1 MVGYQAQAQRQRV
14 SSGNTRQRAQFSF
27 AAAGAVIALLG
38 VIGSAGDGF
47 TARAASVTP
56 TVALLSDIPSHN
68 RAYRA
73 SMIPLPDPLER
84 NRSLTWTIEIRTLA
98 DAPVEGASLALESWM
113 PDDET
118 VSAVRPRAIAEL
130 GGGFYRV
137 EGLRFDSH
145 GWWNLRLQISAAGM
159 TDSLAFNM
167 IVR

>member
-1 MVGYQAQAQRQRV
+1 MIGYQEQAQRQRV
-14 SSGNTRQRAQFSF
+14 SDRNTRQRAQFSF
-27 AAAGAVIALLG
+27 AVAGAVIALLG
-38 VIGSAGDGF
+38 VIGSAGDRS

-56 TVALLSDIPSHN
+56 AVALLSDIPSHN

-84 NRSLTWTIEIRTLA
+84 NRSLTWTIEIRTAA
-98 DAPVEGASLALESWM
+98 DGPVEGASLALESWM
-113 PDDET
+113 PDDES
-118 VSAVRPRAIAEL
+118 VSVARPRVIAEL

-145 GWWNLRLQISAAGM
+145 GWWNLRLQISDAGM
-159 TDSLAFNM
+159 TDSLAFNL